1 MKFQI
6 LDMCGNVI
14 KVFHGMNAKNDA
26 REYIHKNQSL
36 RLWVRDVTPKG

>member
-6 LDMCGNVI
+6 VDMSGNIV
-14 KVFHGMNAKNDA
+14 KVFHGMNAKHEA
-26 REYIHKNQSL
+26 QQYMHKNQSL